1 MNQPW
6 ILLLPILFPLLAGL
20 LLLLCPLNHRGAVGF
35 YSLFA
40 LAASGAAAVYC
51 ALQVRG
57 QLVLL
62 RLNPELRLLLRP
74 DNVGRLL
81 LLLVTAVWL
90 LSAVYAVRYMTH
102 QPDYRRFFGFYLAV
116 YGVLVCLCF
125 AGNLTT
131 FYLCYEMMTLLTFP
145 LVLHDRKRESVL
157 AGLKYLFYSLCGAY
171 CVLFGFFVLYAHSTT
186 LDFTPGGVLDPD
198 RKSVV

>member
-81 LLLVTAVWL
+81 LLGTAPAPSPVSSSSHQGSIPERGVTQL
-90 LSAVYAVRYMTH
+90 
-102 QPDYRRFFGFYLAV
+102 PCLA
-116 YGVLVCLCF
+116 
-125 AGNLTT
+125 
-131 FYLCYEMMTLLTFP
+131 
-145 LVLHDRKRESVL
+145 S
-157 AGLKYLFYSLCGAY
+157 
-171 CVLFGFFVLYAHSTT
+171 
-186 LDFTPGGVLDPD
+186 
-198 RKSVV
+198 

>member
-102 QPDYRRFFGFYLAV
+102 QPTAING
-116 YGVLVCLCF
+116 
-125 AGNLTT
+125 
-131 FYLCYEMMTLLTFP
+131 
-145 LVLHDRKRESVL
+145 
-157 AGLKYLFYSLCGAY
+157 
-171 CVLFGFFVLYAHSTT
+171 GFFFIPYPLPT
-186 LDFTPGGVLDPD
+186 
-198 RKSVV
+198 